1 MAADP
6 ASVVAGGIAT
16 GAAAVMLTIGVEPAV
31 LAWVVF
37 GSMAGM
43 AASGPMSW
51 WRSVIV
57 FVGSVFA
64 SALCAQVL
72 ARAWFGGDEWW
83 RNIMAMAIGMFFPV
97 IKARIETALPGI
109 IDRLLHR
116 VGLGPK
122 PAGDGE

>member
-16 GAAAVMLTIGVEPAV
+16 GAAVVMLTIGVQPAV

-37 GSMAGM
+37 GAMAGL

-51 WRSVIV
+51 WRALIV
-57 FVGSVFA
+57 FIGSLFA
-64 SALCAQVL
+64 SALCAQL
-72 ARAWFGGDEWW
+72 AARAWFGGDEWW
-83 RNIMAMAIGMFFPV
+83 RNAIGMALGLFFPA
-97 IKARIETALPGI
+97 IKARLEKALPGI

-122 PAGDGE
+122 PAGEGE

>member
-6 ASVVAGGIAT
+6 ASLVAGGIST
-16 GAAAVMLTIGVEPAV
+16 GAFAVMLAIGVEPAV
-31 LAWVVF
+31 LAWVVL

-43 AASGPMSW
+43 AATGPMSW
-51 WRSVIV
+51 WRALIV
-57 FVGSVFA
+57 FIGSVFA
-64 SALCAQVL
+64 SALCAQL
-72 ARAWFGGDEWW
+72 IARAWFGGDELW
-83 RNIMAMAIGMFFPV
+83 RNGLAMALGLFFPM
-97 IKARIETALPGI
+97 IKMRVEMALPGI